1 MLKEF
6 YTKAMPDKG
15 IYCVAYNI
23 PNTEPYIEEYVDS
36 LDEAVELIYNN
47 KKMNRNTF
55 MTMSTLKEKKRVAAN
70 TLYIKSSLIYF
81 NSSMVN

>member
-6 YTKAMPDKG
+6 YTKAMPDTG

-36 LDEAVELIYNN
+36 LDKAVEFSPTTEPLAWAPTVTVVAKAFVSSVLIP
-47 KKMNRNTF
+47 
-55 MTMSTLKEKKRVAAN
+55 
-70 TLYIKSSLIYF
+70 
-81 NSSMVN
+81 